1 MATKQTRK
9 EPQTTIAVNQSV
21 INELDEYLKDKGL
34 SRKEFVEKSIKYFIR
49 TGFDLNSSV
58 SELSPLQN
66 AVADLKEL
74 HQNAA
79 AQNDAVLEI
88 LRGMQAVQQS
98 YVQKALP
105 AQETAK
111 DAEVYKY
118 RYGKIKAALLQLSEN
133 KKAVRIGKI
142 QRIIKEYLDI

>member
-49 TGFDLNSSV
+49 TGFDLNSSI

-66 AVADLKEL
+66 AVEDLKEL
-74 HQNAA
+74 HNNAA

-88 LRGMQAVQQS
+88 LKGMQAVQQS

-105 AQETAK
+105 AQKTAQ
-111 DAEVYKY
+111 DAEGYKY
-118 RYGKIKAALLQLSEN
+118 RYNKIKALLLQLADN
-133 KKAVRIGKI
+133 KKSVRIGKI
-142 QRIIKEYLDI
+142 KRIINEYLDL

>member
-66 AVADLKEL
+66 AVQDLKDL

-79 AQNDAVLEI
+79 EQNNAVLEI
-88 LRGMQAVQQS
+88 LKGIQAVQQS

-105 AQETAK
+105 AQKSVK
-111 DAEVYKY
+111 DAEIYKY
-118 RYGKIKAALLQLSEN
+118 R
-133 KKAVRIGKI
+133 
-142 QRIIKEYLDI
+142 

>member
-66 AVADLKEL
+66 AVQDLKDL

-79 AQNDAVLEI
+79 EQNNAVLEI
-88 LRGMQAVQQS
+88 LKGIQAVQQS

-105 AQETAK
+105 AQKSVK
-111 DAEVYKY
+111 DAEIYKY
-118 RYGKIKAALLQLSEN
+118 RYNKIKAALLQLSDNE
-133 KKAVRIGKI
+133 KAVRVGKI
-142 QRIIKEYLDI
+142 QRIIKEYLDL